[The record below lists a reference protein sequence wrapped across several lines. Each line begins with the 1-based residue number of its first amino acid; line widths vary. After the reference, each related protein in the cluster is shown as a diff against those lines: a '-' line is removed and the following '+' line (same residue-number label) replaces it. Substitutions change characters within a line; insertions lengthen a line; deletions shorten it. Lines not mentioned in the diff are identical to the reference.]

1 MSNSIG
7 SPSSRPNL
15 FDPFGPARQQAGLP
29 AAGTRGAG
37 QAPAGASPLD
47 QVMLS
52 AQAQAALNAARGD
65 AGVLGQ
71 ARSSLPAVGDVVQDF
86 LKSMGGGFDF
96 GGLDLKDLINR
107 QLLEPAA
114 DAIARLPTDGASS
127 VAGAGYLA
135 LEGVSVT
142 MRQSSAG
149 IDISVQRISL
159 KAAIAY
165 GSDGTATFS
174 GFAAEVS
181 ASKTDFHLGGSAAP
195 ALVLQP
201 LGPDDP
207 RRLDDQGRQ
216 RTDFGFIPDLQQAL
230 KTMEQISDAWRDLL
244 DRTLGDDRTTDHPAV
259 VMLRERQR
267 NDAGDINLLFD
278 LFQPLSQPRR
288 GDSPA

>member
-7 SPSSRPNL
+7 SPSSRPSL
-15 FDPFGPARQQAGLP
+15 FDPFGAARQQAGLP
-29 AAGTRGAG
+29 AAGAKAAG
-37 QAPAGASPLD
+37 QTPAGAGPLD
-47 QVMLS
+47 RVMLS

-71 ARSSLPAVGDVVQDF
+71 AQSSLPAVGDVVQDF
-86 LKSMGGGFDF
+86 LKSMGGDFDF
-96 GGLDLKDLINR
+96 GGLDLKDLINK

-114 DAIARLPTDGASS
+114 DAIGRLPADGAS

-142 MRQSSAG
+142 MRQSSSG

-207 RRLDDQGRQ
+207 RRRDDQGRQ
-216 RTDFGFIPDLQQAL
+216 RSDFGFIPDLQQAL
-230 KTMEQISDAWRDLL
+230 KTMEQIGDAWRDLL
-244 DRTLGDDRTTDHPAV
+244 DRTLGEDRATDHPAV
-259 VMLRERQR
+259 VMLRDRQR
-267 NDAGDINLLFD
+267 NDDGDVNLLFD